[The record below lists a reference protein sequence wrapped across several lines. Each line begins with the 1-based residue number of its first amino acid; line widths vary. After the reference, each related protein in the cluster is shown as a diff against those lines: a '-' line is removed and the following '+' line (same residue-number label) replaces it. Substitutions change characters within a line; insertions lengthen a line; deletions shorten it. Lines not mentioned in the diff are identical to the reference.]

1 MSSFA
6 FRSYGEMVG
15 APASAT
21 GITINAAASIAA
33 GDLLLTALYVEN
45 ASNTWGTV
53 PAGWSSVGNIINTG
67 AFRLELF
74 MKIATGGEPST
85 YAWSQTTAPQW
96 RSGCMAAYSGGTGAV
111 ARAFSGSQADSQT
124 EANQTAPSVSY
135 LDTDLVIF
143 IYANF
148 SDVPNTG
155 LNGYVNNQRGIGG
168 SPDGSVIIADRIAS
182 GASTTG
188 TTNPTGQGTRTY
200 AAAHAVFYTPSGSL
214 LVPRTNAAAYGAFL

>member
-6 FRSYGEMVG
+6 FRAFGDMVG

-21 GITINAAASIAA
+21 GITINRPTGTAE
-33 GDLLLTALYVEN
+33 GDLLLTALYLEN
-45 ASNTWGTV
+45 ASNTWNSV
-53 PAGWSSVGNIINTG
+53 PSGWSSAGSIINTG
-67 AFRLELF
+67 AFRLELW
-74 MKIATGGEPST
+74 MKIATGSEPST

-96 RSGCMAAYSGGTGAV
+96 RSGCMAAYSGGTGALV
-111 ARAFSGSQADSQT
+111 RTFSGSQADAVA
-124 EANQTAPSVSY
+124 EASQTAPSVSY

-200 AAAHAVFYTPSGSL
+200 AAAHAVFYTPTGSL
-214 LVPRTNAAAYGAFL
+214 LLPRTNAAQYGAFF